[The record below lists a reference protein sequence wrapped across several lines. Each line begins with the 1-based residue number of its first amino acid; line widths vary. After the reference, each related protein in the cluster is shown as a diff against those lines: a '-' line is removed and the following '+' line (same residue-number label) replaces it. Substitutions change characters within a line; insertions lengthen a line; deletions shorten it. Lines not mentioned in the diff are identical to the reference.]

1 MLFQSFVDS
10 YRYNSRL
17 LGMKIA
23 LLYKANNLHL
33 INRAKLFTSEGH
45 KVYYFGFLPK
55 ERVSDENL
63 SGLYRINIPE
73 FPFFPDKLYKLNLLY
88 RVLWIYQH
96 AKEFSFDVL
105 YIQGAGYGFLSI
117 LFPKKVVILEHM
129 GSDVIILAS
138 KSYLRRFIYRLGYRN
153 IDAVVQDSRLAQIKG
168 IEYGAPEHNNFIINV
183 GIDHS
188 VFNNNIE
195 KGVAKLRFGIEKDT
209 KVIFSPRSINKL
221 YNIDIIVA
229 AIPLV
234 IKEYADVRFV
244 FSAHAL
250 DQEYF
255 DLIMKNDYKD
265 YIIIAGSLDNN
276 VELPYMYADSD
287 MVLSVPSSDSS
298 PLTVYEAMACHIPVI
313 VSDIDWYKDNFI
325 SGKHLLTVPVRDEIA
340 LSQRILDILNEKENL
355 DLIDARR
362 ITFEYFDYKK
372 ENLKLITLMDNLIK
386 KKEN

>member
-1 MLFQSFVDS
+1 
-10 YRYNSRL
+10 
-17 LGMKIA
+17 MKIA

-33 INRAKLFTSEGH
+33 INRAKLFTSKGH

-55 ERVSDENL
+55 ECVSDEDL
-63 SGLYRINIPE
+63 SGLYRIDIPE
-73 FPFFPDKLYKLNLLY
+73 FPFSPDKLYKLNLLY
-88 RVLWIYQH
+88 RALWIYQH
-96 AKEFSFDVL
+96 AKDFSFDVL
-105 YIQGAGYGFLSI
+105 YVQGAGYGFLSI
-117 LFPKKVVILEHM
+117 LFPKKIVILEHM
-129 GSDVIILAS
+129 GSDVIIQAS
-138 KSYLRRFIYRLGYRN
+138 KSYLRRFIHRLGYRN
-153 IDAVVQDSRLAQIKG
+153 VDAVVQDSRLAQSKG

-265 YIIIAGSLDNN
+265 YIIIAGSLDNTI
-276 VELPYMYADSD
+276 ELPYMYADSD
-287 MVLSVPSSDSS
+287 VVLSIPSSDSS
-298 PLTVYEAMACHIPVI
+298 PLTVYEAMACDVPVI

>member
-1 MLFQSFVDS
+1 MLFQSFTDS
-10 YRYNSRL
+10 YRYNSRS

-55 ERVSDENL
+55 ERPSDENL
-63 SGLYRINIPE
+63 AGLYRINIPE
-73 FPFFPDKLYKLNLLY
+73 FPFFPEKLYKLNLLY
-88 RVLWIYQH
+88 RALWIYQR

-105 YIQGAGYGFLSI
+105 YVQGAGYGFLSI
-117 LFPKKVVILEHM
+117 LFPKKIVILEHM
-129 GSDVIILAS
+129 GSDVIIQAR
-138 KSYLRRFIYRLGYRN
+138 KSYLRRFIHRLGYRN
-153 IDAVVQDSRLAQIKG
+153 VDAVVQDSRLAQTKG

-221 YNIDIIVA
+221 YNIDIIIA

-234 IKEYADVRFV
+234 IEEYVDVRFV
-244 FSAHAL
+244 FSAHAI

-255 DLIMKNDYKD
+255 DLIRGN
-265 YIIIAGSLDNN
+265 NN
-276 VELPYMYADSD
+276 VVWRNFNVVDTDSD
-287 MVLSVPSSDSS
+287 FIWGPF
-298 PLTVYEAMACHIPVI
+298 YF
-313 VSDIDWYKDNFI
+313 NFR
-325 SGKHLLTVPVRDEIA
+325 GAFDRGA
-340 LSQRILDILNEKENL
+340 FNQNRAF
-355 DLIDARR
+355 DL
-362 ITFEYFDYKK
+362 K
-372 ENLKLITLMDNLIK
+372 
-386 KKEN
+386 